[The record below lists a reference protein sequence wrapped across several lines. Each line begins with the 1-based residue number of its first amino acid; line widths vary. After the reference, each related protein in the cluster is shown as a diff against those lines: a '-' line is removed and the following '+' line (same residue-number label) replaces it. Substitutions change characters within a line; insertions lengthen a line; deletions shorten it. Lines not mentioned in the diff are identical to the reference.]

1 MDSTAAKPIL
11 LASHMAAEHIRYHEQ
26 PLSWRPQGW
35 AEYDNVSESGIEVER
50 IGRWPQSARA
60 LREDKHIKAAFAA
73 NSARANGDKID
84 GCFSKA
90 KYGARHSTGK
100 PKQIDLT
107 KKEQDDA
114 CGRFDKGKR
123 MHSMGAVHKGGFHLK
138 ATLHGGGYADEK
150 ESGLPKEGPSRA
162 QEVKAFERTQKPH
175 NNHLSKLFARN
186 QATPHISARERRRS
200 EADIKSANW
209 VLPTWNDMEYHGM
222 KLRQG
227 GRNRPFSANDPR
239 NVTTN
244 SQKLRYVLEGLG
256 YGGDKKKE
264 REAPWPGQR
273 TTNGALDP
281 SARMVAVVESSS
293 HFANNL
299 YKDRYSA
306 RPY

>member
-1 MDSTAAKPIL
+1 
-11 LASHMAAEHIRYHEQ
+11 MAAEHIRYHEQ
-26 PLSWRPQGW
+26 PLPWRPQGW
-35 AEYDNVSESGIEVER
+35 AEYDAVSQSGIEVER
-50 IGRWPQSARA
+50 IGKWPMSARA
-60 LREDKHIKAAFAA
+60 SREDKQLKAAFAA
-73 NSARANGDKID
+73 NAERANGDKIV

-90 KYGARHSTGK
+90 KYGKRNSAGR
-100 PKQIDLT
+100 PKCIDVT
-107 KKEQDDA
+107 KKEQDDS
-114 CGRFDKGKR
+114 CGRFDRGKR

-138 ATLHGGGYADEK
+138 ATLHGGGYANED
-150 ESGLPKEGPSRA
+150 ESGLPHEGPSKA
-162 QEVKAFERTQKPH
+162 QEVKAFERNQKPH
-175 NNHLSKLFARN
+175 NAGCAKLFARN

-200 EADIKSANW
+200 ESDIKNANW
-209 VLPTWNDMEYHGM
+209 VLPTWNNMEYHGM

-256 YGGDKKKE
+256 YGGPKKAAE
-264 REAPWPGQR
+264 EPWPGQR
-273 TTNGALDP
+273 TTHGALDP
-281 SARMVAVVESSS
+281 SARMVAIVESSS